1 MATSLE
7 RSQPHFNPENV
18 AKIGRVFCEIIGLE
32 HMEKPEAVSVHS
44 TDNKRLPIRLSKQLN
59 ISCRFGDSE

>member
-32 HMEKPEAVSVHS
+32 HMEKPEAVSAVINPF
-44 TDNKRLPIRLSKQLN
+44 DR
-59 ISCRFGDSE
+59 

>member
-1 MATSLE
+1 MLISFHFKDSLNKEKSVAMATSLE

-32 HMEKPEAVSVHS
+32 HMEKPEAVSAVINPF
-44 TDNKRLPIRLSKQLN
+44 DR
-59 ISCRFGDSE
+59 